1 MSAAKGA
8 FVVFTGFYVVCA
20 VLTWFVY
27 LRRPAEVRATS
38 LAGAGI

>member
-1 MSAAKGA
+1 M
-8 FVVFTGFYVVCA
+8 VFTAFYVVCA
-20 VLTWFVY
+20 AVTWFVY